1 VLAMA
6 GGVIW
11 TTTKAKSRKYPSG
24 AADVAEVERGYLRG
38 IEVGDDQPTGADEAI
53 NHDKAEILRCFRVDR
68 QADGKYNH
76 PAIS

>member
-1 VLAMA
+1 MA

-38 IEVGDDQPTGADEAI
+38 TEVGDDQPTGAEEEHEAI
-53 NHDKAEILRCFRVDR
+53 NHDKAEILRRFRVDR
-68 QADGKYNH
+68 QADGK
-76 PAIS
+76 